1 MGKENIEKY
10 SFGYAVLKGCLKF
23 WHNNVFYRRII
34 VIGRDHL
41 NPDDHL
47 IFAPNHQNALMDAL
61 AVLFTLKGQPVFL
74 ARADIFKKKFMA
86 SLLYFIK
93 ILPVYR
99 IRDGFR
105 SVTGN
110 DEIFDKTI
118 DVLRNKN
125 GLVVLPEGTHEGF
138 RKLRQLKKGICRIAF
153 QAEEASDFK
162 LNIKII
168 PVGLEYSHY
177 SRYRQV
183 VTVVYGRP
191 IEVSEFNELHR
202 ESPEIALNELR
213 SKLSSEMKMIMVHI
227 DSEEDYE
234 AIDELRSIVNGRFS
248 DKVRFPKLFR
258 DRILIEKLNRL
269 KILDPELYKRICT
282 LSLQVKEKA
291 KALNI
296 DYRLL
301 AKKKHPLGWLIA
313 GFAGLIAALPLF
325 IYGNIFNLILL
336 EIPNF
341 QVRKIKDIQFRSSLK
356 YGYSLALAL
365 IITPIALILS
375 FLIFSPWWL
384 SVLVFLSLPVSGL
397 IAWLCYLEF
406 NRITGGFR
414 IRNYLKS
421 NNQEYLT
428 LKKNHDE
435 LINLVTSL

>member
-191 IEVSEFNELHR
+191 IEVSEFNELYR
-202 ESPEIALNELR
+202 KSPEIALNELR

-397 IAWLCYLEF
+397 IAWLYYLEF

-435 LINLVTSL
+435 LINLVASL

>member
-1 MGKENIEKY
+1 
-10 SFGYAVLKGCLKF
+10 
-23 WHNNVFYRRII
+23 
-34 VIGRDHL
+34 
-41 NPDDHL
+41 
-47 IFAPNHQNALMDAL
+47 MDAL

-74 ARADIFKKKFMA
+74 ARADIFKKKVVA

-125 GLVVLPEGTHEGF
+125 GLVVLPEGNHEGF

-177 SRYRQV
+177 SRYREV

-191 IEVSEFNELHR
+191 IEVSEFNELYR
-202 ESPEIALNELR
+202 KSPEIALNELR
-213 SKLSSEMKMIMVHI
+213 SKLSFEMKRIMVHI

-234 AIDELRSIVNGRFS
+234 AIDELRNIINGRFS
-248 DKVRFPKLFR
+248 DKVQFPKLFR

-269 KILDPELYKRICT
+269 KVKNLELYKKICT
-282 LSLQVKEKA
+282 FSLQVKEKA

-356 YGYSLALAL
+356 YGYSLVLAL
-365 IITPIALILS
+365 IATPIALILS
-375 FLIFSPWWL
+375 FRIFSPWWL
-384 SVLVFLSLPVSGL
+384 SIIVFLSLPVSGL
-397 IAWLCYLEF
+397 IAWLYYLEF

-435 LINLVTSL
+435 LINLVASL

>member
-10 SFGYAVLKGCLKF
+10 SFGYAVLKACLQF

-61 AVLFTLKGQPVFL
+61 AVLFTTKGQPIFL
-74 ARADIFKKKFMA
+74 ARADIFKKKFVA

-125 GLVVLPEGTHEGF
+125 GLVILPEGNHEGF
-138 RKLRQLKKGICRIAF
+138 RRLRQLKKGICRIAF

-168 PVGLEYSHY
+168 PVGLEFSHY

-191 IEVSEFNELHR
+191 LEVSEFCELYR
-202 ESPEIALNELR
+202 TSPEIALNELR
-213 SKLSSEMKMIMVHI
+213 SKLSSEMKRIMVHI

-269 KILDPELYKRICT
+269 KIKNLELYKKICT

-301 AKKKHPLGWLIA
+301 AKKKHPLGWLVA
-313 GFAGLIAALPLF
+313 GFAGLIAGIPIF

-341 QVRKIKDIQFRSSLK
+341 QVRKIKDEQFRSSLK
-356 YGYSLALAL
+356 YGYSLALAF
-365 IITPIALILS
+365 IFTPIVLILS
-375 FLIFSPWWL
+375 FLLFTPWWL
-384 SVLVFLSLPVSGL
+384 AILVFVSLPLSGL
-397 IAWLCYLEF
+397 IAWLFYLEF

-414 IRNYLKS
+414 IRNYIKS
-421 NNQEYLT
+421 NNLEYLI

-435 LINLVTSL
+435 LINLVASL

>member
-1 MGKENIEKY
+1 
-10 SFGYAVLKGCLKF
+10 
-23 WHNNVFYRRII
+23 
-34 VIGRDHL
+34 
-41 NPDDHL
+41 
-47 IFAPNHQNALMDAL
+47 
-61 AVLFTLKGQPVFL
+61 
-74 ARADIFKKKFMA
+74 
-86 SLLYFIK
+86 
-93 ILPVYR
+93 
-99 IRDGFR
+99 
-105 SVTGN
+105 
-110 DEIFDKTI
+110 
-118 DVLRNKN
+118 
-125 GLVVLPEGTHEGF
+125 VLPEGNHEGF

-177 SRYRQV
+177 SRYREV

-191 IEVSEFNELHR
+191 IEVSEFNELYR
-202 ESPEIALNELR
+202 KSPEIALNELR
-213 SKLSSEMKMIMVHI
+213 SKLSFEMKRIMVHI

-234 AIDELRSIVNGRFS
+234 AIDELRNIINGRFS
-248 DKVRFPKLFR
+248 DKVQFPKLFR

-269 KILDPELYKRICT
+269 KVKNLELYKKICT
-282 LSLQVKEKA
+282 FSLQVKEKA

-356 YGYSLALAL
+356 YGYSLVLAL
-365 IITPIALILS
+365 IATPIALILS
-375 FLIFSPWWL
+375 FRIFSPWWL
-384 SVLVFLSLPVSGL
+384 SIIVFLSLPVSGL
-397 IAWLCYLEF
+397 IAWLYYLEF

-414 IRNYLKS
+414 IRNYLIS

-435 LINLVTSL
+435 LINLVASL

>member
-1 MGKENIEKY
+1 MGKENIENY
-10 SFGYAVLKGCLKF
+10 SFGYAVLKGCLQF

-34 VIGRDHL
+34 VIGREHL
-41 NPDDHL
+41 NPEDHL

-74 ARADIFKKKFMA
+74 ARADIFKKKIVA
-86 SLLYFIK
+86 SLLYYIK

-125 GLVVLPEGTHEGF
+125 GLVVLPEGNHEGF

-177 SRYRQV
+177 SRYREV

-191 IEVSEFNELHR
+191 IEVSEFNELY
-202 ESPEIALNELR
+202 SKNPEIALNELR
-213 SKLSSEMKMIMVHI
+213 SKLSSEMKRIMVHI

-234 AIDELRSIVNGRFS
+234 AIDELRNIINGRFS
-248 DKVRFPKLFR
+248 DKVQFPKLFR

-269 KILDPELYKRICT
+269 KIKNLELYKKICT

-301 AKKKHPLGWLIA
+301 AKKKHPPGWLIA

-356 YGYSLALAL
+356 YGYSLALA
-365 IITPIALILS
+365 IIATPIALFLS
-375 FLIFSPWWL
+375 FRIFSPWWL
-384 SVLVFLSLPVSGL
+384 SIIVFLSLPVSGL
-397 IAWLCYLEF
+397 IAWLYYLEF

-435 LINLVTSL
+435 LINLVASL